1 MGIRTAVVRSLVAS
15 ATAGSVLFGASAATA
30 QPPEDSPANPAA
42 YWNASRRAAA
52 QPRDLVLDERGLA
65 YLRGRNGELTPY
77 GHQTPAAKP
86 GGGGG
91 GDTTGP
97 AISGMDPTN
106 STIGA
111 TYTFKATV
119 TDTSGVRSVSFSIWK
134 GTGTPQTFSAT
145 NTGTGGVWSLALQG
159 FTAGD
164 WSWSVTAKDAA
175 GRTGNT
181 STSPTV
187 GFTVSTGS
195 GGGGGGGGGDV
206 VTNAAW
212 PASKA
217 GTVKNAAGR
226 LYFEMPSNARQTRWV
241 GYVCSGTT
249 IVDGETGRSLVL
261 TAGHCV
267 YDDANK
273 AFARNVLFI
282 PDQADTT
289 AAGTDRDCSNDPY
302 GCWIPSFG
310 VVDRNYS
317 SRTFPANS
325 PWDYGYYVVSVSG
338 AHTSGL
344 NAPPSDTLEDLSA
357 QPVNFTPAPAV
368 GNPASALGY
377 SYSDDPK
384 FMYCQDA
391 LGTESGGD
399 FWLGSCGLTG
409 GSSGG
414 PWLQPAGDGNAN
426 VFSVNSWGY
435 TNQPGMA
442 GPRLAGTSA
451 QCVFTEATTATAN
464 TAKTC
469 P

>member
-1 MGIRTAVVRSLVAS
+1 
-15 ATAGSVLFGASAATA
+15 
-30 QPPEDSPANPAA
+30 
-42 YWNASRRAAA
+42 
-52 QPRDLVLDERGLA
+52 
-65 YLRGRNGELTPY
+65 
-77 GHQTPAAKP
+77 
-86 GGGGG
+86 
-91 GDTTGP
+91 
-97 AISGMDPTN
+97 
-106 STIGA
+106 
-111 TYTFKATV
+111 
-119 TDTSGVRSVSFSIWK
+119 
-134 GTGTPQTFSAT
+134 
-145 NTGTGGVWSLALQG
+145 
-159 FTAGD
+159 
-164 WSWSVTAKDAA
+164 
-175 GRTGNT
+175 
-181 STSPTV
+181 
-187 GFTVSTGS
+187 
-195 GGGGGGGGGDV
+195 V

-357 QPVNFTPAPAV
+357 QPVNFGTPPTV

-377 SYSDDPK
+377 SYSEDPK
-384 FMYCQDA
+384 FMYCREA

-399 FWLGSCGLTG
+399 WWLGSCGLSG
-409 GSSGG
+409 GASGG
-414 PWLQPAGDGNAN
+414 PWLQPGDTGTEPI
-426 VFSVNSWGY
+426 FSVNSWGY

-442 GPRLAGTSA
+442 GPNLNASTA
-451 QCVFTEATTATAN
+451 KCVFDAAELAAGNLA
-464 TAKTC
+464 ATC